1 MRQNSNGQCSSI
13 GCLFFY
19 IQPFH
24 VAPFLGSSIES
35 AWARLFSL
43 QTYRGVPLRCGHHL
57 VRSLC
62 RVNIYMYCA
71 ISQAELMLQFGA
83 MPDAP
88 DRRGVTPLIAAAA
101 NGHHAVVF
109 KLVEK
114 LKDLVLPAQ
123 LPRVLDCTYKTPL
136 RTDLTGRS
144 ALLAAASR
152 LEPRCVQVLLESG
165 CNPKAVDACG
175 QSALHLACAAAAA
188 AGRIARRRAAH
199 AQVADAEANAKWEK
213 EEAAKK
219 VAKPKFGLSLG
230 GAGASPK
237 SRGGGDGRMNS
248 SSPLR
253 GGGGSRGSLGSRG
266 SGNSSPLS
274 SRGGGSR
281 GSSSRGGS
289 GRLSSFDAEPPPG
302 PPVTQV

>member
-1 MRQNSNGQCSSI
+1 LGHRI
-13 GCLFFY
+13 IALPACL
-19 IQPFH
+19 
-24 VAPFLGSSIES
+24 VVMTCVGSSHHCV
-35 AWARLFSL
+35 ACL
-43 QTYRGVPLRCGHHL
+43 PCGYGMCWVIAPYH
-57 VRSLC
+57 
-62 RVNIYMYCA
+62 
-71 ISQAELMLQFGA
+71 QAELVLQFGA

-114 LKDLVLPAQ
+114 LKDLVLPVQ

-136 RTDLTGRS
+136 RTDLSGRS

-165 CNPKAVDACG
+165 CNPKAIDACG
-175 QSALHLACAAAAA
+175 QSALHLACATAAA
-188 AGRIARRRAAH
+188 AGRMARRRAAH
-199 AQVADAEANAKWEK
+199 AEVADAEANAKWEK

-219 VAKPKFGLSLG
+219 TAKPKFGLSL

-237 SRGGGDGRMNS
+237 SRGGGGGGGGGRMTSS

-253 GGGGSRGSLGSRG
+253 GGGSRGSPGSRG
-266 SGNSSPLS
+266 SGVGSSPLS
-274 SRGGGSR
+274 SRGGGSK
-281 GSSSRGGS
+281 GSSRRGGM
-289 GRLSSFDAEPPPG
+289 SSFDSEPPPG
-302 PPVTQV
+302 PPVTQVQEV